1 MYADYNVS
9 AQNWGLTM
17 ADITMHL
24 TANFYPPIPADIQLS
39 VQEFFDK
46 IVLEADPYIV
56 GWADIPHDW
65 DYEIGNEDA
74 LEMEW
79 ELPNGRIIK
88 ARNMLDELRLWDAIW
103 WGCEEPMDSHA
114 DYEREEAEWANQVD
128 GQLRMDI

>member
-1 MYADYNVS
+1 M
-9 AQNWGLTM
+9 T
-17 ADITMHL
+17 DITMHL

-46 IVLEADPYIV
+46 FVLEADPYIL
-56 GWADIPHDW
+56 GWADEQDNW
-65 DYEIGNEDA
+65 EFEISNEDA

-103 WGCEEPMDSHA
+103 WDCEPPDELFA
-114 DYEREEAEWANQVD
+114 DYERDEAEWANQVD